1 MPPLIKTVESGLRAL
16 PEVLGTRARRFQ
28 PRFNTPVVVLWLTL
42 SIAGVVMAWL
52 TWKELADHVDRGV
65 QMAIFNESLDR
76 VFFSLQDVETGGRGF
91 ALTGLEVFLEP
102 QVTAERDLPAHFSK
116 LSELAWTDRD
126 LLQQVLALQGLADVE
141 LSIMSRTLD
150 ERRRGGLAAGAASI
164 ETQKGRVV
172 MDRIRSLVMRM
183 RSSRQNVLTASGDTT
198 RMRLRRANLTSLGA
212 GILGV
217 GLGFFAF
224 YLARESLQH
233 ERRERELAEA
243 KLRAEH
249 TSDQKSTFLANMSHE
264 IRTPMNA
271 IIGFTELLGGE
282 LREPRQ
288 QRYLRSIRTASDS
301 LLQLINDVLDM
312 SKIEAGVL
320 ELHLEPT
327 DPQEI
332 CAFLHTVFDEQV
344 ARRGVDLTCETAEDL
359 PRALLLDRTRLR
371 QVMVNLVGNAAKFT
385 EKGFIQSRFTWEPQ
399 GDSRSQITLLVEV
412 EDSGIGIP
420 QDRLDAI
427 FHPFVQADG
436 RRPQEKAGTGL
447 GLAIVRRLTEMMG
460 GRVVVA
466 SVVGQGTIFHLRIP
480 DVAISARLA
489 SSPIATLPIERPADF
504 NTLKAAHL
512 LIVDDHQPNRELI
525 AGLFTGTHHRLDF
538 GVNGREAVAL
548 SRSLK
553 PDVVLMDIRMPVMD
567 GRAALLEIRAT
578 PGLELLPVIAV
589 TASSFA
595 AEEVDL
601 RRHFSGYVR
610 KPFTTQALFDE
621 LALFLPRVPAATT
634 SASPSAEALPP
645 ESASESTTRWTEMNV
660 ALHALESSDWP
671 GVRDSMAMSEVHG
684 FAARLKLLGEAA
696 GCAPLTRYSAALK
709 GLAEA
714 YDAVGLEMELV
725 RFPQLVSD
733 IEQRSI

>member
-1 MPPLIKTVESGLRAL
+1 
-16 PEVLGTRARRFQ
+16 
-28 PRFNTPVVVLWLTL
+28 
-42 SIAGVVMAWL
+42 
-52 TWKELADHVDRGV
+52 
-65 QMAIFNESLDR
+65 
-76 VFFSLQDVETGGRGF
+76 LQ
-91 ALTGLEVFLEP
+91 
-102 QVTAERDLPAHFSK
+102 
-116 LSELAWTDRD
+116 
-126 LLQQVLALQGLADVE
+126 QQVLELRGLAEVK
-141 LSIMSRTLD
+141 LAIMRRTIE
-150 ERRRGGLAAGAASI
+150 ERRLGGLAAGAASI
-164 ETQKGRVV
+164 ETQEGRVV
-172 MDRIRSLVMRM
+172 MDRIRSLVVRM

-327 DPQEI
+327 NPREI
-332 CAFLHTVFDEQV
+332 CAFLHTVFGEQV
-344 ARRGVDLTCETAEDL
+344 AKRGVKLTCETAEDL
-359 PRALLLDRTRLR
+359 PHALLLDRTRLR
-371 QVMVNLVGNAAKFT
+371 QVLVNLVGNAAKFT
-385 EKGFIQSRFTWEPQ
+385 EQGFIRSRVTWEPQ
-399 GDSRSQITLLVEV
+399 DNSPSLITLLLEV

-460 GRVVVA
+460 GRVAVA
-466 SVVGQGTIFHLRIP
+466 SVVGKGTLFHLRIP

-489 SSPIATLPIERPADF
+489 PSPAATAPAERPTDF

-512 LIVDDHQPNRELI
+512 LVVDDHQLNRELI
-525 AGLFTGTHHRLDF
+525 AGLFAGTHHRLDF
-538 GVNGREAVAL
+538 GINGREAVTL

-567 GRAALLEIRAT
+567 GRAALQEIRAT

-595 AEEVDL
+595 AEEDDL

-621 LALFLPRVPAATT
+621 LALFLPRIPGEAT

-645 ESASESTTRWTEMNV
+645 GTALESTTGWAEMTV
-660 ALHALESSDWP
+660 VLHALKSSDWP

-696 GCAPLTRYSAALK
+696 SCGPLSQYSFALS
-709 GLAEA
+709 GLAER
-714 YDAVGLEMELV
+714 YDAVGLETELA
-725 RFPQLVSD
+725 RFPQLVSE
-733 IEQRSI
+733 IEQSTV

>member
-1 MPPLIKTVESGLRAL
+1 MRAL
-16 PEVLGTRARRFQ
+16 PEVLGTRVRRFQ

-65 QMAIFNESLDR
+65 QMAAFNESLDR
-76 VFFSLQDVETGGRGF
+76 VFSSLQDVETGGRGF

-102 QVTAERDLPAHFSK
+102 QVAAERDFPAHFSK
-116 LSELAWTDRD
+116 LAEQARTDRE
-126 LLQQVLALQGLADVE
+126 LQQQVLELRGLAEVK
-141 LSIMSRTLD
+141 LSIMSRTIG

-164 ETQKGRVV
+164 ETQEGRVV
-172 MDRIRSLVMRM
+172 MDRIRSLVVRM

-224 YLARESLQH
+224 YLAREGLQH

-271 IIGFTELLGGE
+271 IIGFTELLGSE

-327 DPQEI
+327 DPREI
-332 CAFLHTVFDEQV
+332 CAFLHTVFGEQV
-344 ARRGVDLTCETAEDL
+344 ARRGVRLTCETAEDL
-359 PRALLLDRTRLR
+359 PSALLLDRTRLR
-371 QVMVNLVGNAAKFT
+371 QVLVNLVGNAAKFT
-385 EKGFIQSRFTWEPQ
+385 EEGFIRSRVRWEPQ
-399 GDSRSQITLLVEV
+399 ENSRSQITLLLEV

-436 RRPQEKAGTGL
+436 RRPQERAGTGL

-460 GRVVVA
+460 GRVIVA
-466 SVVGQGTIFHLRIP
+466 SVVGKGTIFHLRIP
-480 DVAISARLA
+480 DVAISAQIS
-489 SSPIATLPIERPADF
+489 SSPAITAPTERPVDF

-512 LIVDDHQPNRELI
+512 LVVDDHQLNRELI
-525 AGLFTGTHHRLDF
+525 AGLFAGTHHRLYF
-538 GVNGREAVAL
+538 GANGREAVAL

-553 PDVVLMDIRMPVMD
+553 PDVVLMDIRMPEMD
-567 GRAALLEIRAT
+567 GRAALIEIRAT
-578 PGLELLPVIAV
+578 PGLELMPVIAV

-621 LALFLPRVPAATT
+621 LALFLPRVSRTTT
-634 SASPSAEALPP
+634 SASPSPEGPP
-645 ESASESTTRWTEMNV
+645 HESASDSTARWAEMTV

-671 GVRDSMAMSEVHG
+671 GVRDSMAMSEIHS
-684 FAARLKLLGEAA
+684 FAARLKSLGETA
-696 GCAPLTRYSAALK
+696 GCPVLNRYSAVLESF
-709 GLAEA
+709 AEA
-714 YDAVGLEMELV
+714 YDAAGLETELA
-725 RFPQLVSD
+725 RFPQLVSE
-733 IEQRSI
+733 IEQRTV